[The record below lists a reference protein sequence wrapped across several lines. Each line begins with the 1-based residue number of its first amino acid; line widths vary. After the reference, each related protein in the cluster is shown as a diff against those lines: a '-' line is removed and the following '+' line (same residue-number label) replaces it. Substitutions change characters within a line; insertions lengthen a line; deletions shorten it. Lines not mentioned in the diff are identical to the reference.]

1 MAGKQP
7 KRTQRPG
14 VDEYGR
20 TLLHYAAADGD
31 AARVQDLIRAGPTR
45 APRMITVGRLSIL
58 RRKQFRPLPPLR
70 SSNPVPTLTLATAL
84 ETRPYSALS
93 SARKARAG

>member
-1 MAGKQP
+1 
-7 KRTQRPG
+7 
-14 VDEYGR
+14 
-20 TLLHYAAADGD
+20 
-31 AARVQDLIRAGPTR
+31 
-45 APRMITVGRLSIL
+45 MITVGRLSIL